1 MGRRW
6 VAAMLKVGQQ
16 ESLEWAKIVLFNSPG
31 LGLAL
36 ELGMA
41 RLVIQS
47 PDGVTI
53 ASAEVPAEGVIDTLT
68 RAIRVAPS
76 ATFILDGVILDTQ
89 DKQRLVPPTP
99 PPPPPELLL
108 QSYANAL
115 HDAFELIRNG
125 EWELLKH
132 VQQRTHE
139 MANEFVRQ
147 RGLMHQCL
155 RDVDMLDRSI
165 VATTVTDRLSP
176 RIAVAASGP
185 QRINGR
191 DILRGMQK
199 VLTGR

>member
-1 MGRRW
+1 MGENS
-6 VAAMLKVGQQ
+6 AFQQ
-16 ESLEWAKIVLFNSPG
+16 SRT
-31 LGLAL
+31 GLAL

-199 VLTGR
+199 VLTGG